1 MGRELSN
8 LSAAQIEALD
18 TKLMGAAKPVLA
30 RVDAVTGVQAKGN
43 DGLVIAYLRRKRR

>member
-1 MGRELSN
+1 MNN

-30 RVDAVTGVQAKGN
+30 RVDAVTGEQDKGN
-43 DGLVIAYLRRKRR
+43 DGLVIAYLRRKRK